1 MQNAYDGIS
10 LNIITAV
17 YGKGSPMNNISL
29 KSIKY
34 ESIKAIFTSIA
45 DSEKI
50 SRAAISEKTDLSL
63 VTVGKIADALLDL
76 NIICQVKE
84 IKPQAGRRA
93 GLLSVNINKF
103 ALILDIT
110 SYDFR
115 IAIINLR
122 LCLVEH
128 TRYTY
133 RPNISYAD
141 NLHVF
146 FAEALAFINRN
157 FDIDDCFGV
166 GVAVPGPYNSET
178 DTATANR
185 IPELSSVKIRDI
197 VSKYFTDVPLL
208 IDSQINAAAK
218 SNISHVDGYTGKN
231 ILYWYVSP
239 GYVCGAYTA
248 NGSLILGKD
257 SHACDFGR
265 MIAKRGTTLEDLLS
279 QCNDEES
286 CAEALSGSIYN
297 VIRVLNP
304 HLLIMEYD
312 VPFGCDNIFDK
323 IRHLLSVKYA
333 MDEAEIPEM
342 QCACC
347 RFRNS
352 HRGLTMGLRELW
364 LDKIVFGTNMD

>member
-1 MQNAYDGIS
+1 MQNVYISIS
-10 LNIITAV
+10 LNILITV
-17 YGKGSPMNNISL
+17 YGKGYPMNNISL

-50 SRAAISEKTDLSL
+50 SRASISEKTDLSL

-76 NIICQVKE
+76 NVICQVKE

-93 GLLSVNINKF
+93 GLLSVNKDKF
-103 ALILDIT
+103 AVILDIT
-110 SYDFR
+110 SYDFC
-115 IAIINLR
+115 IAVLNLQ

-133 RPNISYAD
+133 KPNISYID
-141 NLHVF
+141 NLHAF
-146 FAEALAFINRN
+146 FTEALAFVNRR
-157 FDIDDCFGV
+157 FQIDDCFGV
-166 GVAVPGPYNSET
+166 AVALPGPYNSET
-178 DTATANR
+178 DSSAANR
-185 IPELSSVKIRDI
+185 IPELSSVRIRNI
-197 VSKYFTDVPLL
+197 VSRYFIDVPLL

-218 SNISHVDGYTGKN
+218 SNISHVDGYKGKN

-239 GYVCGAYTA
+239 GYVCGAYTV
-248 NGSLILGKD
+248 GGELILGKD

-265 MIAKRGTTLEDLLS
+265 MIAKRGTLLEDLLK
-279 QCNDEES
+279 QCGSEEC
-286 CAEALSGSIYN
+286 CAEALTGSIYN

-304 HLLIMEYD
+304 HMMIMEYD
-312 VPFGCDNIFDK
+312 VPFCCDHIFDI
-323 IRHLLSVKYA
+323 IRTLLTEKYN
-333 MDEAEIPEM
+333 MDESEIPEM
-342 QCACC
+342 KGACC

-364 LDKIVFGTNMD
+364 LDKIVFGTNLD